1 MQQEENVQLNETQ
14 LAYRTIGQALWNTL
28 CRARSI
34 QKETP
39 ECLNRL
45 MDALA
50 ESEEKGSVCVQWSNK
65 QKAVLS
71 SKECE
76 ELKEFGLLTDKPEK
90 LDQVSNQEIP
100 FVLDCQPSVTRVY
113 TQRRFMQER
122 EVALSILAMS
132 QKKIV
137 ALKAPV
143 KKALLGFNELQY
155 GPARENDEESRAEQ
169 QGAVAE
175 ALKHQFF
182 IITGG
187 PGTGKTTVVAK
198 LLECL
203 LIGNPTLKIALAAPT
218 GKATARI
225 MQSLINSTQRF
236 PDYFSHVIE
245 RINADSLPAR
255 TIHKWLL
262 SPNEKGKIPNA
273 EQPLDVDVMIIDE
286 ASMIDLRLAK
296 RLLSVIDENRTR
308 LILLGDKYQLS
319 AVGPGSVLG
328 DLTAKDGAMAKNV
341 AELTISHRF
350 TSDSNVGL
358 LASEIKTAEKPFD
371 IKGFID
377 EFKSRGEGKDQVSIK
392 LYHAND
398 FVDRSLRAWMKP
410 HLADYLKALKT
421 YQKKKDGPSLQALWL
436 EAERFRVLC
445 ATRVGTNGVNA
456 INDYAESLVREEV
469 GAPSD
474 ALCKNTP
481 SLDVYNGDVG
491 IVIEQTGDPS
501 RYELFIG
508 DRDKR
513 IPAGLLPEHDTAFA
527 MTIHQSQGSQFEHVA
542 VLLPNDAENPL
553 CSRELFY
560 TGVTRAQKEAAVFGT
575 LTSIERSVLT
585 RTERASGLAD
595 RLAGK

>member
-1 MQQEENVQLNETQ
+1 M
-14 LAYRTIGQALWNTL
+14 
-28 CRARSI
+28 
-34 QKETP
+34 
-39 ECLNRL
+39 
-45 MDALA
+45 
-50 ESEEKGSVCVQWSNK
+50 
-65 QKAVLS
+65 
-71 SKECE
+71 
-76 ELKEFGLLTDKPEK
+76 
-90 LDQVSNQEIP
+90 
-100 FVLDCQPSVTRVY
+100 
-113 TQRRFMQER
+113 
-122 EVALSILAMS
+122 
-132 QKKIV
+132 
-137 ALKAPV
+137 
-143 KKALLGFNELQY
+143 
-155 GPARENDEESRAEQ
+155 
-169 QGAVAE
+169 
-175 ALKHQFF
+175 
-182 IITGG
+182 
-187 PGTGKTTVVAK
+187 
-198 LLECL
+198 
-203 LIGNPTLKIALAAPT
+203 
-218 GKATARI
+218 
-225 MQSLINSTQRF
+225 
-236 PDYFSHVIE
+236 
-245 RINADSLPAR
+245 
-255 TIHKWLL
+255 
-262 SPNEKGKIPNA
+262 
-273 EQPLDVDVMIIDE
+273 
-286 ASMIDLRLAK
+286 
-296 RLLSVIDENRTR
+296 
-308 LILLGDKYQLS
+308 
-319 AVGPGSVLG
+319 
-328 DLTAKDGAMAKNV
+328 

-358 LASEIKTAEKPFD
+358 LASEIKTAEQPFD

-392 LYHAND
+392 LYHTND
-398 FVDRSLRAWMKP
+398 FVDRSLRTWMKP
-410 HLADYLKALKT
+410 HLGNYLKALKT

-474 ALCKNTP
+474 ALFYPGRLVIIRKNTP

-491 IVIEQTGDPS
+491 IVIEQAGDVS